1 MNVLEGEVSLISE
14 LYRSLDGFWGVDGS
28 FEACDV
34 VMLIFSWESM
44 NVQLTL
50 PSELARLES
59 RNSLGSG
66 CLFFFPLLP
75 GLRRN
80 DATVAKAAEVTL
92 LWSCSRRASGSGMDR
107 TEIRFLGVL
116 CDELLGEKLR
126 VDEAAFPFDG
136 EAGSEVRRSRPSR
149 TENACETDEGGVTD
163 WSSDELE

>member
-1 MNVLEGEVSLISE
+1 M
-14 LYRSLDGFWGVDGS
+14 D
-28 FEACDV
+28 
-34 VMLIFSWESM
+34 
-44 NVQLTL
+44 VQLTL

-80 DATVAKAAEVTL
+80 DATVAKAAEVML
-92 LWSCSRRASGSGMDR
+92 LWSCSRRASGSGMDK
-107 TEIRFLGVL
+107 TETRFLGVL
-116 CDELLGEKLR
+116 CDVLGEKLR
-126 VDEAAFPFDG
+126 VDEATFPLEGD
-136 EAGSEVRRSRPSR
+136 AGSEVRRSRPSK